1 MNITSVKVYPYD
13 NGATKGFA
21 SITFDDC
28 FVVTGLTIIEGKNG
42 LFVSMPSKKVKEEY
56 KDICFPLNKEF
67 RQDIQDAVLKE
78 YGGEQKDDEFYPI
91 DDEDSDS
98 LPF

>member
-21 SITFDDC
+21 SITFDGC

-78 YGGEQKDDEFYPI
+78 YGYTPDENDGFVPVEDDDE
-91 DDEDSDS
+91 